1 MLNYKFTNN
10 ILEIKGHSL
19 FGNYGNDIVCS
30 AVSTAVIVSINLIE
44 KFNKLD
50 KILYKLESGY
60 LYLEIKDQEDLVIK
74 NIIDNLL
81 YTLKDISTSYP
92 KNIKE
97 DN

>member
-50 KILYKLESGY
+50 KVLYKLESGY
-60 LYLEIKDQEDLVIK
+60 LYLEIKDINDLVVK

-81 YTLKDISTSYP
+81 YTLKDISISYP

>member
-50 KILYKLESGY
+50 KVLYKLESGY
-60 LYLEIKDQEDLVIK
+60 LYLEIKDINDLVVK